1 MIHITCQHCT
11 RDIRVADEH
20 AGKKIRCPG
29 CKEVLVLPAA
39 APAVKPAKAAPAPS
53 PSPIK
58 KAAPPPVPKRRPPED
73 DDEEIAVADAV
84 AEDEDEDDEP
94 RPRKRKRIKRRSRGR
109 KGRYA
114 DCPNCDAPGDAS
126 PVVFTWWGGMI
137 GPRLLSHV
145 RCDDCGTCY
154 NGSSGKSNDTAI
166 LIYTLVSVFI
176 SLMILGLVLIATILG
191 H

>member
-73 DDEEIAVADAV
+73 DDEEIAVAEAV
-84 AEDEDEDDEP
+84 AEDEDDEP
-94 RPRKRKRIKRRSRGR
+94 RPRKRKRLKRRSRGR

-145 RCDDCGTCY
+145 RCNDCGTCY